1 MARRRSYRLFCIAA
15 LLAGCAEQ
23 AQSPGKAAVKPAPA
37 QAAPAAKP
45 ASAQTR
51 LMMRLLRA
59 VYGEGAQYF
68 DDHAIVELA
77 DPAGEEVADYLLQ
90 PVAMRELSDGMVAL
104 VVNGEMTDQRGTALS
119 APVTPGL
126 LSAYLLKRDGQGW
139 TLERAF
145 ENIAELGS
153 SGRIGTVQWLTLADD
168 KPGFA
173 VLNGGTWQGSTVVFL
188 SLFDLTALEMR
199 DLTGGIAQYSS
210 NAGACREGGAG
221 CWTVDSTWRFEK
233 QPGSH
238 YDDLVFRFEGVRERA
253 TLAGTARYRF
263 NGSTYALVEG
273 ENIVPEI

>member
-1 MARRRSYRLFCIAA
+1 MAQRLACLLSLIAG

-23 AQSPGKAAVKPAPA
+23 APSPEKAAKPAPA
-37 QAAPAAKP
+37 ARTAKQV
-45 ASAQTR
+45 SVETR

-59 VYGEGAQYF
+59 VYGDGAQYF
-68 DDHAIVELA
+68 DGHAIVELA
-77 DPAGEEVADYLLQ
+77 DSAGGDAVAQYVLEPL
-90 PVAMRELSDGMVAL
+90 AMRELSDGMVAL
-104 VVNGEMTDQRGTALS
+104 VVNGAMADQSGEASL
-119 APVTPGL
+119 AHVAPGL
-126 LSAYLLKRDGQGW
+126 LSAYLLKRDSQGW

-210 NAGACREGGAG
+210 NAGACQESEAG
-221 CWTVDSTWRFEK
+221 CWTVDSKWRFEK
-233 QPGSH
+233 QPGNH
-238 YDDLVFRFEGVRERA
+238 YDDLVLRFEGVRERE